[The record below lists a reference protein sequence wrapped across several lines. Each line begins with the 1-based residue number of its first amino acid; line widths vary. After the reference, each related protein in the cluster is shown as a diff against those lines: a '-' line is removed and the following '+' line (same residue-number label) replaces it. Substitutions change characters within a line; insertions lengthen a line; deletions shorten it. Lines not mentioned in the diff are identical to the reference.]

1 MGEKAELEEMLRSTS
16 SRVMSARAAMTP
28 LYRSAG
34 MSTAGKKL
42 NLQKNPLSMHS
53 LNKYSSVALVGLIP
67 AALLLEPSALVYP
80 LDLALGLVLPLH
92 MQLGMQEVIR
102 DYAPKSQKR
111 MLQYILMGVSVATAL
126 GLTKLNFNGEGVA
139 AGAKRLW
146 KKTKKD

>member
-1 MGEKAELEEMLRSTS
+1 
-16 SRVMSARAAMTP
+16 
-28 LYRSAG
+28 

-53 LNKYSSVALVGLIP
+53 LNVRRPGQRFFLFFFFPSVVSRRCGALLTAAPFLQKYSSVALVGLIP

-126 GLTKLNFNGEGVA
+126 GLTKLNFNGEGVT